1 MVSVFIRFGWINDA
15 KIYFHLKLK
24 GVMACLSHLLREKFS
39 HTSCCSNMEWQ
50 EGSKAGVCGGG
61 PFFLPSLGGSNFVAM
76 SPSLFRGSNA
86 AFLGGLH
93 FPWLKESTFCL
104 NYWGFHLLWNM
115 HHSCL
120 AQQRISLPGK
130 RKLEPETVK
139 GLRSSA
145 LLKYACQNNIHFQGN
160 KFKHLGPH
168 TIQNWRFFQ
177 SLSC

>member
-1 MVSVFIRFGWINDA
+1 MARRLQSGGW
-15 KIYFHLKLK
+15 
-24 GVMACLSHLLREKFS
+24 
-39 HTSCCSNMEWQ
+39 
-50 EGSKAGVCGGG
+50 G

-76 SPSLFRGSNA
+76 IPSLFRGSNA
-86 AFLGGLH
+86 TFLGGLH

-130 RKLEPETVK
+130 PKLEPETLK
-139 GLRSSA
+139 GLKSSA

-160 KFKHLGPH
+160 KFKCLGPH
-168 TIQNWRFFQ
+168 TIQSWRFFQ
-177 SLSC
+177 SFMLVSSNHTARWAFSWEAYRNQGKCSVARTISQGLPPDSR